1 MKKIVISLVVSIIF
15 FACGSRNQKSVEQK
29 SPEMVLNDSAKSC
42 CSNIPSRFTAGEG
55 PVTDSAKT
63 LNADLSGMK
72 LIKGGRFTM
81 GGDSV
86 WGRPDE
92 FPAHE
97 VEVSDFYLDEHEVTN
112 RQFAAFVDATGY
124 VTTAEKKPDWE
135 EIKKQVPPGTP
146 KPADDMLV
154 AASLVFTP
162 PNQPVPLTDATIWWA
177 WVPGANWRHPEGPNS
192 TIEGKEDHPVVQVSW
207 EDAVAYCRWAGKRLP
222 TEAEW
227 EYAARGGQPKAIY
240 PWGNEL
246 VTTGKSKTNAWDG
259 HFPDKNS
266 GKDGFTRSAPVR
278 NYSAN
283 PYGLFD
289 MAGNVWEW
297 VSDWYRPDY
306 YAVCKQK
313 GIAINPTGPADSFDP
328 DEPYAQKK
336 VTRGGS
342 FLCSDQYCSGFRIG
356 ARIKTSWDTGLNH
369 TGFRCAVSAK

>member
-1 MKKIVISLVVSIIF
+1 MKKIVLALVVSIIF

-29 SPEMVLNDSAKSC
+29 TPEKVLNDSAKSC
-42 CSNIPSRFTAGEG
+42 CSNIPSRFTTVEG

-72 LIKGGRFTM
+72 LIKGGRFIM
-81 GGDSV
+81 GGDSI

-124 VTTAEKKPDWE
+124 VTTAEKKPDWG

-146 KPADDMLV
+146 KPADEVLV

-177 WVPGANWRHPEGPNS
+177 WVPGANWRHPEGLESNLDD
-192 TIEGKEDHPVVQVSW
+192 KENYPVVQVSW
-207 EDAVAYCRWAGKRLP
+207 EDAVAYCQWAGKRLP

-227 EYAARGGQPKAIY
+227 EYAARGGQAKAIY

-246 VTTGKSKTNAWDG
+246 VTEGSPKTNAWDG

-266 GKDGFTRSAPVR
+266 AKDGYLRSAPVKSYAS
-278 NYSAN
+278 NS
-283 PYGLFD
+283 YGLYD

-306 YAVCKQK
+306 YNSCKVK
-313 GIAINPTGPADSFDP
+313 GIVVNPAGPTDSFDP

-356 ARIKTSWDTGLNH
+356 ARMKTSWDTGLNH